1 MKRHMEFLVHDVH
14 AIMLLFSLFL
24 LLLLLPPDSTLKPLQ
39 PESPPRS
46 QRGLV
51 RPPSGRWDSGVVPA
65 ADITLIQVSLDSSG
79 GRH

>member
-1 MKRHMEFLVHDVH
+1 MEFLVHDVH

-51 RPPSGRWDSGVVPA
+51 RPRQ
-65 ADITLIQVSLDSSG
+65 ADVTLG
-79 GRH
+79 